1 MNRQILI
8 SGYGSIGRR
17 HAQVLSKII
26 NKKDI
31 TILTKQKI
39 NNFQTI
45 NSINQLKKINPK
57 YIVIC
62 NPTSDHIKKVKFIEK
77 NFKNKLVLVEKPL
90 FHKKFN
96 IKTKKNKFFVG
107 YNLRFNPIIEFL
119 KRKLKSQVI
128 WNVNVFCGSYLP
140 NWRKNIDYRK
150 SYSSK
155 SLGGGVVRD
164 LSHEIDYVQW
174 LFGKIK
180 IQHSQTEKLSNLQIQ
195 TEDFMNLIGRSK
207 KVPFI
212 QITLCYFR
220 KNSVRRILID
230 GKNISIE
237 ADLNKKM
244 VVMHEGNRK
253 KIYNFKN
260 SFRNQEFKKQHLAIL
275 KKKYHSNLCSFKE
288 GKQIVSLINQI
299 KNRSKKQ

>member
-1 MNRQILI
+1 MNKQILI

-17 HAQVLSKII
+17 HAQVLSKIT
-26 NKKDI
+26 NRKNI
-31 TILTKQKI
+31 TILTKQKL
-39 NNFQTI
+39 NNFRTI
-45 NSINQLKKINPK
+45 DTVSQLKKINPK

-62 NPTSDHIKKVKFIEK
+62 DPTNDHIKKVKFIEK
-77 NFKNKLVLVEKPL
+77 NFKNKLVLIEKPL

-96 IKTKKNKFFVG
+96 IRTKKNKFFVG

-119 KRKLKSQVI
+119 KKKLRSQVI
-128 WNVNVFCGSYLP
+128 WNVNVYCGSYLP
-140 NWRKNIDYRK
+140 DWRKNIDYRK

-180 IQHSQTEKLSNLQIQ
+180 IEHSQTKKLSNLKIQ
-195 TEDFMNLIGRSK
+195 SEDFMNLIGRSK

-212 QITLCYFR
+212 QITLSYFR
-220 KNSVRRILID
+220 KNSVRRILVD

-237 ADLNKKM
+237 ADLNKKII
-244 VVMHEGNRK
+244 VLYQGNRK

-260 SFRNQEFKKQHLAIL
+260 SYRNQEFKNQHLAIL
-275 KKKYHSNLCSFKE
+275 KKKNHNSLCSFEE
-288 GKQIVSLINQI
+288 GQQTVNLISQI
-299 KNRSKKQ
+299 KNR